1 MCLPAS
7 NWKLK
12 KERLK
17 LVRDLFASS
26 NKISGGKFPEQGW
39 WLSNVFVWLSFSSMK
54 DSFTSGIMLVL
65 SMNKEEEGRAK
76 CKGSCQ
82 RSLLKFF
89 WKPQTKVRRGSH
101 GHPTSIGGT
110 SIEKQESL
118 FPTCILVE
126 EAEWKGSEAGGQEA
140 SLQYLPTLIGGFSLT
155 DSLSCGIILSKQ
167 KKFSVQKL

>member
-1 MCLPAS
+1 MSESNLFSLWYYFYRVEMCLPAS
-7 NWKLK
+7 NGKLK

-82 RSLLKFF
+82 RSLLKSFSRNL
-89 WKPQTKVRRGSH
+89 KQRS
-101 GHPTSIGGT
+101 GGDHT
-110 SIEKQESL
+110 AT
-118 FPTCILVE
+118 P
-126 EAEWKGSEAGGQEA
+126 
-140 SLQYLPTLIGGFSLT
+140 LQ
-155 DSLSCGIILSKQ
+155 
-167 KKFSVQKL
+167 